1 MNTEHSRLP
10 RLKNR
15 RQLTAGKVA
24 LVPHAV
30 KGPAVHPPKT
40 EKILKEK
47 INRKEKNLALRSA
60 IAATANPEIVKT
72 RGHITSGKTLP
83 IVADDSLE
91 SVKKT
96 KDVEKFLIA
105 VGLEADVSRSEETR
119 SRRSGVRELRKG
131 GYRERKSVLIV
142 YGKDGDIGK
151 AARNIPGVD
160 CADVEKLNADLL
172 APGGVAV
179 IQVITIATERYTGY
193 RARPGQAPAFGL
205 SIEEVE
211 PVGFGSLK
219 KGDKVVV
226 ITGKDKGKEGKIL
239 KIFPDVLTTPPVGTP
254 FTAYNTDPV
263 PDAKMCMAG
272 LSTPGWS
279 ASAFLSGWTMMM
291 GFGASVPTYM
301 SPSVLKFIAKIALPA
316 PPSEEVVRLK

>member
-1 MNTEHSRLP
+1 MQAKVFNLDGSESGSIALPSQFEEAYRPEVIRRAFWAFRSLLWQPKGVFPLAGKQNTAEYFGRRASWRQTINTGRSRLP
-10 RLKNR
+10 REKLSGGR
-15 RQLTAGKVA
+15 LGRVLT
-24 LVPHAV
+24 VPHAV
-30 KGPAVHPPKT
+30 KGRRAHPPKP
-40 EKILKEK
+40 EKILVEK

-142 YGKDGDIGK
+142 YGKDGGIGK

-172 APGGVAV
+172 APGGVAGRV
-179 IQVITIATERYTGY
+179 CVWTKGAIEKLSK
-193 RARPGQAPAFGL
+193 GL
-205 SIEEVE
+205 
-211 PVGFGSLK
+211 
-219 KGDKVVV
+219 
-226 ITGKDKGKEGKIL
+226 
-239 KIFPDVLTTPPVGTP
+239 
-254 FTAYNTDPV
+254 YN
-263 PDAKMCMAG
+263 
-272 LSTPGWS
+272 
-279 ASAFLSGWTMMM
+279 
-291 GFGASVPTYM
+291 
-301 SPSVLKFIAKIALPA
+301 
-316 PPSEEVVRLK
+316 